1 MKQRP
6 TDALVAENAPLW
18 RAATE
23 HRFVKELGADTLDDV
38 VFRRYLVQDFAF
50 IEALAALLGHAVA
63 RAPMAAKR
71 RLADFLAGV
80 TGDETDY
87 FERGLTALGAA
98 EAFAAP
104 HRIPCGEAA
113 ERFRGL
119 MKAVGER
126 GTYGEMLAI
135 IVPAEWVYLTWARAC
150 PRPYPKRFYLAEW
163 IELHAVQGFADL
175 VEWLRLELEREGA
188 AASQRVRDRIGTL
201 FRATLEVERD
211 FFEAAYAPTPA

>member
-6 TDALVAENAPLW
+6 TDALVAENAAVW

-23 HRFVKELGADTLDDV
+23 HRFVKDLGADMLDDA

-50 IEALAALLGHAVA
+50 IEALAALLGRAVA

-80 TGDETDY
+80 TGDESDY
-87 FERGLTALGAA
+87 FERALTALGAA

-104 HRIPCGEAA
+104 DRIARGETT

-119 MKAVGER
+119 MNAVGER

-150 PRPYPKRFYLAEW
+150 PLPRPKRFYIAEW
-163 IELHAVQGFADL
+163 IELHAAQGFADL
-175 VEWLRLELEREGA
+175 VEWLRRELEREGA
-188 AASQRVRDRIGTL
+188 AASPRVRDRIGTL
-201 FRATLEVERD
+201 FRATLEFERD
-211 FFEAAYAPTPA
+211 FFEAAYGPRPA